1 MLRSYLKYL
10 LQRKTEFSV
19 HSPFVYDFM
28 KKVLYDRGTNRDYDL
43 MQRISRLLDGRKF
56 STRSRRKQARLLYR
70 LVRYMEPETVLT
82 FGQLSA
88 LNTSA
93 LALGN
98 LQTKVYLEQS
108 ADFLETLN
116 SMGVVNV
123 SLIRRDVDE
132 EEQFERLNTGFVYYA
147 LDDFGDDT
155 WNNIEEGFGEVDE
168 DTVLVFEGIHHSH
181 HTEVAWEAVKA
192 NEDVTLSMD
201 LYSLG
206 IVFFREGIEK
216 QDFVLKY

>member
-1 MLRSYLKYL
+1 MVGSYLKYL
-10 LQRKTEFSV
+10 WQRKSEYSI

-28 KKVLYDRGTNRDYDL
+28 KKVLYDRGSNRDYDL
-43 MQRISRLLDGRKF
+43 MLRISRLLDGKKYP
-56 STRSRRKQARLLYR
+56 TRRRRKQGRLLYR
-70 LVRYMEPETVLT
+70 LVRYFEPETVLT

-98 LQTKVYLEQS
+98 LLTKVYLEQS
-108 ADFLETLN
+108 PDFLETLN

-123 SLIRRDVDE
+123 NLIRHDGNE
-132 EEQFERLNTGFVYYA
+132 EEQFERLNTGFVFYG

-155 WNNIEEGFGEVDE
+155 WNNLEDGFGEVDE
-168 DTVLVFEGIHHSH
+168 DTVLIFEGIHHSR
-181 HTEVAWEAVKA
+181 HTEAAWEAIKA
-192 NEDVTLSMD
+192 NEDVTVTMD
-201 LYSLG
+201 LYCVG

>member
-43 MQRISRLLDGRKF
+43 MLRISRLLDGRKF

-123 SLIRRDVDE
+123 SLIRRYVDE

>member
-1 MLRSYLKYL
+1 MARSYLKYL

-19 HSPFVYDFM
+19 HSPFVFDFM
-28 KKVLYDRGTNRDYDL
+28 KKVLYDRGTNRDYEL
-43 MQRISRLLDGRKF
+43 MLRISRLLDGKKF

-82 FGQLSA
+82 FGRLSA

-108 ADFLETLN
+108 PDFLETLN

-123 SLIRRDVDE
+123 SLIRHDGNE
-132 EEQFERLNTGFVYYA
+132 EEQFERLNTGFVFYG
-147 LDDFGDDT
+147 LDDFGEDT
-155 WNNIEEGFGEVDE
+155 WNNLEDGFGEVEE
-168 DTVLVFEGIHHSH
+168 DTVLVFEGIHHSR
-181 HTEVAWEAVKA
+181 HTEAAWEAIKA
-192 NEDVTLSMD
+192 SEGVTLSMD
-201 LYSLG
+201 LYCIG
-206 IVFFREGIEK
+206 IIFFREGIEK

>member
-1 MLRSYLKYL
+1 MKYL
-10 LQRKTEFSV
+10 LQRKTEFSI
-19 HSPFVYDFM
+19 HSPFVYEFM

-43 MQRISRLLDGRKF
+43 MLRISRLLDGKNF

-82 FGQLSA
+82 FGRLSA

-108 ADFLETLN
+108 PDFLESLN

-123 SLIRRDVDE
+123 NLIRHDGDE
-132 EEQFERLNTGFVYYA
+132 EEQFERLNTGFVFFG

-155 WNNIEEGFGEVDE
+155 WNNLEEGFGEVDE
-168 DTVLVFEGIHHSH
+168 DTMLVFEGIHHSR
-181 HTEVAWEAVKA
+181 HTEAAWEAIKA
-192 NEDVTLSMD
+192 SEDVTLTMD
-201 LYSLG
+201 LYCIG
-206 IVFFREGIEK
+206 VVFFREGIEK